1 MKDASFGKLV
11 VFVNSAVP
19 LTLLAWDASQ
29 HQLGTNPINFALRTL
44 GMCALVFLVLTLTVT
59 PLRLIT
65 GWNFLSNFRR
75 QLGLWAFAYGVMHL
89 LLYFVFDQS
98 LSFST
103 TIRDVIKRPF
113 ILFGMT
119 ALLLMLPLA
128 LTSTTSSIKRLGAA
142 RWKRLHQLVYL
153 SAIAAV
159 VHFFMFV
166 KADIRLPVA
175 FIIAVGI
182 LLIYRAAVARFP
194 NLRRRNR
201 VQPAVSRATLSS

>member
-1 MKDASFGKLV
+1 MKNASFAKLV

-19 LTLLAWDASQ
+19 LSLLAWDWSQ
-29 HQLGTNPINFALRTL
+29 NQLGTNPINFALRTL
-44 GMCALVFLVLTLTVT
+44 GMCALVFLVLTLAVT

-75 QLGLWAFAYGVMHL
+75 QLGLWAFAYGVLHL
-89 LLYFVFDQS
+89 TLYYVFDQS
-98 LSFST
+98 FDAVAV
-103 TIRDVIKRPF
+103 IRDVAKRPF

-128 LTSTTSSIKRLGAA
+128 LTSTTGSIKRLGAA

-159 VHFFMFV
+159 THFYMFV
-166 KADIRLPVA
+166 KADHRMPVA
-175 FIIAVGI
+175 FISVLAA
-182 LLIYRAAVARFP
+182 LLLYRLLVKQFTF
-194 NLRRRNR
+194 LRRTRKASANPT
-201 VQPAVSRATLSS
+201 PA